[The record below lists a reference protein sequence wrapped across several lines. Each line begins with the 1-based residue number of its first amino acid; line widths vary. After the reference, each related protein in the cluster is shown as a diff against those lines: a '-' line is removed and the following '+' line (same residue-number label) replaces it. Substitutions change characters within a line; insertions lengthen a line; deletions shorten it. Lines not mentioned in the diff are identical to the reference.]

1 MKPIFLLMMLL
12 TASTAFAVGTDAV
25 AVREVSYPA
34 FGTTGKGMVAWDS
47 SFVGPRPV
55 VYVFPEWWGCNGY
68 TRLRAKML
76 AELGYFAVAV
86 DVYGEG
92 KQAQTPEEAQQ
103 LAGPFYAQPGRVG
116 SVLMA
121 ARSLASKFPQADVLR
136 EAAIG
141 YCFGGTMVLNLMR
154 RAEKLRAVVAFHG
167 GLKGQAPK
175 EGSKVPAALVC
186 HGEAD
191 SFVPK
196 KEVDAFESDMRQQ
209 HIPFTLKRYANCTHA
224 FTNPDATE
232 NGKRFN
238 LPIAYNEAGDLASW
252 NDMKVFL
259 AAHFK

>member
-1 MKPIFLLMMLL
+1 
-12 TASTAFAVGTDAV
+12 
-25 AVREVSYPA
+25 
-34 FGTTGKGMVAWDS
+34 
-47 SFVGPRPV
+47 
-55 VYVFPEWWGCNGY
+55 
-68 TRLRAKML
+68 ML

>member
-1 MKPIFLLMMLL
+1 MKPIFLLMMWL
-12 TASTAFAVGTDAV
+12 AAANSFADATDAV

-55 VYVFPEWWGCNGY
+55 VYVFPEWWGCNAY
-68 TRLRAKML
+68 TRMRAKML
-76 AELGYFAVAV
+76 AGLGYFAVAV

-116 SVLMA
+116 SVLLA
-121 ARSLASKFPQADVLR
+121 ARSLASKYPQANVLR

-141 YCFGGTMVLNLMR
+141 YCFGGTLVLNLMR
-154 RAEKLRAVVAFHG
+154 RAEKLQAVVAFHG
-167 GLKGQAPK
+167 GLKGGAPK
-175 EGSKVPAALVC
+175 EGSKVPAVLVC

-191 SFVPK
+191 SFVPDTEV
-196 KEVDAFESDMRQQ
+196 KEFASDMRQQ
-209 HIPFTLKRYANCTHA
+209 HIPFTLKRYADCTHA
-224 FTNPDATE
+224 FTNPEATE

-238 LPIAYNEAGDLASW
+238 LPITYNEAGDQASW
-252 NDMKVFL
+252 NDMKAFL
-259 AAHFK
+259 ATHLK